1 MKHNFLIKLISTI
14 INFTLSIII
23 GILLP
28 KTIGPKDYGDY
39 SYIISIYSFFFQ
51 LLMFSSSTAYVYFL
65 SVKKYNVKEIN
76 TIYFSFL
83 FLICMM
89 ITALTSFLL
98 WNDLTINFL
107 FSGINNKNLVYLA
120 LFLSVLMSFQERFI
134 EYSDST
140 SQTIKSEK
148 IKLISK
154 FLLSL
159 SVIVFV
165 FFKKLTIYNF
175 LITSIFSIVL
185 FIFMFI
191 KLVVFNFALVSKKKA
206 KKIVIDIFNYVKPLI
221 AFTFISSI
229 YSFIGKY
236 TIQSTGGSFEQ
247 GYYNFASQI
256 ALLPVILIT
265 SIMAIYMSEMTKK
278 FQENDIL
285 GVKNI
290 FSNNIFKIY
299 SIHAFFS
306 FFVLIN
312 TKQVILFTVGDSF
325 IEATNT
331 LKLLSIFSL
340 MHTFGL
346 LSGNLFHSSGRNKL
360 YSVINSST
368 MIVGIIYILY
378 FLVND
383 KIDATHLAA
392 IITVLYSIRVGV
404 QLYYNLIYLKIE
416 KIKFII
422 DFIIVSLVI
431 FGALKSISLIFES
444 LLLNLFF
451 SLFVITI
458 INFICGDYLDLK
470 KIKLK

>member
-299 SIHAFFS
+299 YSCFF
-306 FFVLIN
+306 FIFRIN
-312 TKQVILFTVGDSF
+312 K
-325 IEATNT
+325 
-331 LKLLSIFSL
+331 
-340 MHTFGL
+340 
-346 LSGNLFHSSGRNKL
+346 
-360 YSVINSST
+360 Y
-368 MIVGIIYILY
+368 
-378 FLVND
+378 
-383 KIDATHLAA
+383 
-392 IITVLYSIRVGV
+392 
-404 QLYYNLIYLKIE
+404 
-416 KIKFII
+416 
-422 DFIIVSLVI
+422 
-431 FGALKSISLIFES
+431 
-444 LLLNLFF
+444 
-451 SLFVITI
+451 
-458 INFICGDYLDLK
+458 
-470 KIKLK
+470 